1 MSETD
6 FQTAITARYDA
17 PMYRAL
23 LEVYGDQIHPGFF
36 ETGDEDLQPAALEAT
51 KRLAELAGL
60 KPDCRVLETACGVGG
75 TARFLAATYGA
86 NVTATNIS
94 KGQLETAAEWTA
106 GKPGAERIT
115 YAFADF
121 QTLPYDDRSFDVYW
135 CQDSLLF
142 SPDRP
147 RAMAEAARVLRR
159 GGTIAITD
167 LTVVGAPAGAPAALL
182 AEISEP
188 GFWSLGDYVE
198 GLENA
203 GFVVTAQEDWGR
215 HVLPSFERIR
225 RDIKD
230 KREKLA
236 EYTSIA
242 EVDDT
247 IARYDLWC
255 EASRTGHLGW
265 AAVVGR
271 KPEET

>member
-6 FQTAITARYDA
+6 FQAAITARYDA

-36 ETGDEDLQPAALEAT
+36 ETGREDLQAAALEAT
-51 KRLAELAGL
+51 KRLAELADL
-60 KPDCRVLETACGVGG
+60 QPSSCVLETACGVGG
-75 TARFLAATYGA
+75 TARYLAAAYG
-86 NVTATNIS
+86 VDMTATNIS

-121 QTLPYDDRSFDVYW
+121 QALPYEDGSFDVYW

-142 SPDRP
+142 SPDRS
-147 RAMAEAARVLRR
+147 RAIAEAARVLRP

-167 LTVVGAPAGAPAALL
+167 LTVVGMPAGASEALL

-188 GFWSLGDYVE
+188 GFWSLGDYIR
-198 GLENA
+198 GLESA
-203 GFVVTAQEDWGR
+203 GFVVMAQEDWGR
-215 HVLPSFERIR
+215 HVLPFFERIR
-225 RDIKD
+225 RDIRD
-230 KREKLA
+230 NREKLA
-236 EYTSIA
+236 AYASLA

-247 IARYDLWC
+247 IVRYDLWRD
-255 EASRTGHLGW
+255 ASRTGHLGW
-265 AAVVGR
+265 GAVIGR
-271 KPEET
+271 KPEE